1 MTEVKMSESILKD
14 MNFDEAVTRIQSRLK
29 DYSPRLIKGKEYIQA
44 AVLIPLIN
52 MEGVPHLLFT
62 KRTELVENHKGQ
74 ISFPGG
80 VCDSGDPTSWDTA
93 LRETREEI
101 GVSPEQVERLGQLD
115 DFLTVTDFLIHPFAG
130 VMHAP
135 LNFRISKDEVAEI
148 LQVPLSLFLSDA
160 NFEIKKWEWQGKK
173 YDVYFY
179 YYLHHV
185 IWGATAFILNRF
197 IDVVFDYNPAPNPI
211 LRDPRNLHYLEEN
224 NHRGGS
230 L

>member
-1 MTEVKMSESILKD
+1 MHKEIS
-14 MNFDEAVTRIQSRLK
+14 FDEAIAKIQSRLK
-29 DYSPRLIKGKEYIQA
+29 EYSPRMIKGDRYVPA

-52 MEGVPHLLFT
+52 IEGVPYLVFT

-80 VCDSGDPTSWDTA
+80 VFDSTDPSLWDTA

-115 DFLTVTDFLIHPFAG
+115 DFLTVTDFLIRPFAG
-130 VMHAP
+130 IMHPP
-135 LNFRISKDEVAEI
+135 LDFRISVDEVAEI
-148 LQVPLSLFLSDA
+148 LQVPLSLFLTDEH
-160 NFEIKKWEWQGKK
+160 FEIKKWEWRGRK

-179 YYLHHV
+179 YYHHHV

-224 NHRGGS
+224 THRGS
-230 L
+230 RR